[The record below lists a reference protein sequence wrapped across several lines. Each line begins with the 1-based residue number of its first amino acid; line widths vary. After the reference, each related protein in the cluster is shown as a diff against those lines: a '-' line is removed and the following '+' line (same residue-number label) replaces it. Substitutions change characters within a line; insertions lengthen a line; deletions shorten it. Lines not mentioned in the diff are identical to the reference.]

1 VIRLGLRL
9 TLGGGREAAARLVV
23 TAASVAVGVCLL
35 LITLAGINATH
46 AQNMRYAWLN
56 TGFVTD
62 SSTGSAGS
70 LWWLARSNSFDGQT
84 IGRVDVAATGTGTA
98 PVPPGIPR
106 LPGPGEFY
114 ASPALSELLRSTPAA
129 ELADRFPGHQIGTIG
144 DAALPSPDLLI
155 IIVGG
160 TPDELSQ
167 LADVGARQVT
177 RIATADPAS
186 CTGCVVGTNTN
197 GMALILSVVAGALIV
212 PLLILIATATRLAAA
227 RREQRFAAMRLV
239 GATPQQVSL
248 IAAVESTAA
257 AVLGVAAGF
266 GLFGLLRSPVA
277 AFPFTG
283 QRFFPADMTLTLV
296 NVLLVAVGVP
306 VAAAAAARL
315 ALRRVQISPLGVS
328 RRVTPR
334 PPRAWRLIP
343 LAAGLGELAY
353 FVGRRPETTNGQI
366 RAYMSGFLVI
376 MVGLMIAGPWLTL
389 IGSRLLARRS
399 NRPATL
405 IASRRLADNPRAGFR
420 SISGLVVALFVG
432 SVAVGIITTIVAE
445 RGTAVSPQVGSTVFQ
460 DLADGYTQSGEPA
473 SPSAPVPQSVLAELR
488 STPGV
493 RAVTVI
499 HINPLGTK
507 DPGTEIPATAG
518 LVSCA
523 QLDGAPIDGRCAD
536 GAQVAAISSITDRL
550 FRRPLKIWPA
560 DISAD
565 QLAGLPV
572 QSVFVT
578 TDGSTAAIERAKTI
592 LTVAYPE
599 RSAAA
604 TIDEEIA
611 SVTAELRGFEQLA
624 DMVILASFVIAGCS
638 LAVSVAAG
646 LSERQRPF
654 SLLRLTGV
662 PLGVLRRVVALE
674 SAVPLLFI
682 AVLATGMGFLAAQL
696 FLRSQMDYTLHPPG
710 GGYYLTVLIG
720 LVASLGVI
728 AATGPLLKRIT
739 GPEIARNE

>member
-35 LITLAGINATH
+35 LITLAGINAMH

-56 TGFVTD
+56 TGSVAD
-62 SSTGSAGS
+62 SSTGSASS
-70 LWWLARSNSFDGQT
+70 LWWLVRAGSVDGQV
-84 IGRVDVAATGTGTA
+84 IGRVDVAATGTSA
-98 PVPPGIPR
+98 PVPPGISQ
-106 LPGPGEFY
+106 LPGPGEYY
-114 ASPALSELLRSTPAA
+114 ASPALSELLRSRPAG
-129 ELADRFPGHQIGTIG
+129 ELAQRFPGHQIGTIG
-144 DAALPSPDLLI
+144 DAALPSPDSLI
-155 IIVGG
+155 VIIGR
-160 TPDELSQ
+160 TPDQLSHV
-167 LADVGARQVT
+167 DGTRQVS
-177 RIATADPAS
+177 RIATADPAN

-239 GATPQQVSL
+239 GATPRQVSM

-257 AVLGVAAGF
+257 AVLGVALGF
-266 GLFGLLRSPVA
+266 GLFALLRSPVA

-283 QRFFPADMTLTLV
+283 DPFFPADMTLTPV

-306 VAAAAAARL
+306 VAAAVAARL
-315 ALRRVQISPLGVS
+315 ALRRVRISPLGVS

-343 LAAGLGELAY
+343 LVAGIGELVY
-353 FVGRRPETTNGQI
+353 FVGRRPETTDGQI
-366 RAYMSGFLVI
+366 RAYMSGFLLI
-376 MVGLMIAGPWLTL
+376 MVGLMVAGPWLTL
-389 IGSRLLARRS
+389 VGSRLLARRS

-405 IASRRLADNPRAGFR
+405 IASRRLADNPQAGFR
-420 SISGLVVALFVG
+420 AISGLVLALFVA
-432 SVAVGIITTIVAE
+432 SVAVGVITTLVAE
-445 RGTAVSPQVGSTVFQ
+445 RGAAVSPQVGSTVFQ
-460 DLADGYTQSGEPA
+460 DFSNGFTDSGEPA
-473 SPSAPVPQSVLAELR
+473 ASVAAVTPSALAELR
-488 STPGV
+488 SIPGV
-493 RAVTVI
+493 RGVTVI
-499 HINPLGTK
+499 HTNPLGTR
-507 DPGTEIPATAG
+507 DPDTDVPMTAG

-523 QLDGAPIDGRCAD
+523 QLDGAPIDGRCSD
-536 GAQVAAISSITDRL
+536 GTQVAAVSALTDHL

-560 DISAD
+560 DLSAD
-565 QLAGLPV
+565 HLATLPV
-572 QSVFVT
+572 QSVFVA
-578 TDGSTAAIERAKTI
+578 TDGSTVAVEGAKTV
-592 LTVAYPE
+592 LAVAYPDQ
-599 RSAAA
+599 RAAA
-604 TIDEEIA
+604 SIDEEIA
-611 SVTAELRGFEQLA
+611 TFTQQLRGFEQLA
-624 DMVILASFVIAGCS
+624 NVIILASFVIAGCS

-674 SAVPLLFI
+674 SAVPLLLI

-696 FLRSQMDYTLHPPG
+696 FLRSQMGYTLRPPG
-710 GGYYLTVLIG
+710 GGYYVTVLIG
-720 LVASLGVI
+720 LLASLGVI

-739 GPEIARNE
+739 GPEVARNE